1 MSGSPEHLL
10 SRVSGARAE
19 RTTITGPAGD
29 IEALVEMPRAEETA
43 HAVGVVCH
51 PHPLYGGTLD
61 NKVVYTLA
69 RAFVELGVP
78 AIRFNFRGVGAS
90 GGRFDEGRGETADA
104 LAVIAYGRHRWPDA
118 ALWLAGFSFG
128 GAVALRAA
136 AQARPEKLIVVAP
149 GITRVAM
156 DEVGSPACPWLV
168 VQGDGDDVIEPAAV
182 LQWAQRQS
190 VAPVVRLLPGAGHF
204 FHGRLHELRQVV
216 LDFLRPQE

>member
-1 MSGSPEHLL
+1 MKPPRSE
-10 SRVSGARAE
+10 RV
-19 RTTITGPAGD
+19 TIAGPAGD
-29 IEALVEMPRAEETA
+29 IEALVEMPAGDRVAA
-43 HAVGVVCH
+43 DAVPARFGVICH

-78 AIRFNFRGVGAS
+78 AIRFNFRGVGGSS
-90 GGRFDEGRGETADA
+90 GHHDEGRGETADV
-104 LAVIAYGRHRWPDA
+104 LGVIAYGRERWPGA

-136 AQARPEKLIVVAP
+136 APARPETLVAVAP

-156 DEVGSPACPWLV
+156 QGVGSPPCPWLI
-168 VQGDGDDVIEPAAV
+168 VQGDADDVIEPSAV
-182 LQWAQRQS
+182 LEWARRQS
-190 VAPVVRLLPGAGHF
+190 MPPAVRLLNGAGHF

-216 LDFLRPQE
+216 LEFLRAQ